1 MCCQHMM
8 LFNANR
14 SNKSNDAEPERPKP
28 TEVANHAPRMDAK
41 KAREVTFG
49 LLLIHSDSKIHSTCY
64 SGKQVGNLAIVSKR
78 HRFPRLR
85 RFQSSTSFQ
94 CRKGRTVLKR

>member
-1 MCCQHMM
+1 M

-49 LLLIHSDSKIHSTCY
+49 LLLIHSEAHTST
-64 SGKQVGNLAIVSKR
+64 SLKSR
-78 HRFPRLR
+78 RFPLNGA
-85 RFQSSTSFQ
+85 FLVLSSSQ
-94 CRKGRTVLKR
+94 AVGRSVTIIRGVSPHSSARVIRVCLCL